1 MKIIFL
7 LTSNKNL
14 NTRLADGT
22 VLSQILAQTLP
33 YATDGSV
40 FVTAGNLPDD
50 SILAFAEN
58 SARLEVPA
66 DIGNLGALR
75 ACRENGHIPDGP
87 FLVVLDGTIV
97 IAKYDKI
104 ESQTS
109 AKIVSLMN
117 RAFWFRSSMALN
129 KVLDWESD
137 QDLDT
142 ETIRPDKMISVGD
155 VDELVQANRRLL
167 GIGYSSKN
175 ALERSYTEEFGVI
188 PPIFLH
194 EEAEIYSSMIGPYV
208 SIGAGALVQNC
219 VLENCIVD
227 DGAKIS
233 NLNLRDSIIGRDQ
246 EIIGTPQTIIKM

>member
-1 MKIIFL
+1 MKIVFL
-7 LTSNKNL
+7 LTTNNHL
-14 NTRLADGT
+14 NSRLADGT

-33 YATDGSV
+33 YATDGSL
-40 FVTAGNLPDD
+40 FVTAGNLVDD
-50 SILAFAEN
+50 SVLAFAEK
-58 SARLEVPA
+58 SARLDLPA
-66 DIGNLGALR
+66 EIGNIGALR
-75 ACRENGHIPDGP
+75 ACREKGLLPDGP
-87 FLVVLDGTIV
+87 CLVVTDGTIV

-104 ESQTS
+104 EAQTES
-109 AKIVSLMN
+109 KIVSLMN
-117 RAFWFRSSMALN
+117 RAFWFRSKNALD

-137 QDLDT
+137 RELDT

-155 VDELVQANRRLL
+155 VDDLVQANRRLL

-188 PPIFLH
+188 PPVYLH

-246 EIIGTPQTIIKM
+246 EIIGTPQEIIKM